1 MNNNKKIPVGVF
13 TLGMGL
19 LALVLY
25 LWPKPN
31 CAVLE
36 QSLNNGY
43 FIRWQSPQL
52 LIVLS
57 NKQQLNFS
65 ADSKQQACGIALESS
80 DLKKYI
86 EMTSN

>member
-1 MNNNKKIPVGVF
+1 MMDNNKKIPVGVF

-31 CAVLE
+31 CAILE
-36 QSLNNGY
+36 EDLSSGY

-52 LIVLS
+52 LIVLA
-57 NKQQLNFS
+57 NKQQLNFK

-80 DLKKYI
+80 HLKKHI
-86 EMTSN
+86 EQG